1 MTLKDKQC
9 LIKTHDISKNIF
21 NYSEEIKLFKNIN
34 FEIYDGDTISIEG
47 SSGAGKTTLLKIISG
62 IEKPTDGD
70 VFIFGQN
77 IHTISEKK
85 LSTIRRKFF
94 SFIFQ
99 DFLLIPTL
107 NAIENL
113 YVPLFINNI
122 NNYKKQALKALEQV
136 GLSHRSYHY
145 PKQLSGGEQQRLSIA
160 RSFMNQPKIIFAD
173 EPTGNLDKKNSE
185 NITRLLF
192 DMCETYNTSL
202 VIVTHDKS
210 LSSLCNRQ
218 FLLDQFTLKPRF

>member
-1 MTLKDKQC
+1 MLCSEQKIEKDK
-9 LIKTHDISKNIF
+9 LI
-21 NYSEEIKLFKNIN
+21 LM
-34 FEIYDGDTISIEG
+34 
-47 SSGAGKTTLLKIISG
+47 
-62 IEKPTDGD
+62 
-70 VFIFGQN
+70 
-77 IHTISEKK
+77 
-85 LSTIRRKFF
+85 
-94 SFIFQ
+94 
-99 DFLLIPTL
+99 
-107 NAIENL
+107 L
-113 YVPLFINNI
+113 Y
-122 NNYKKQALKALEQV
+122 KWHE
-136 GLSHRSYHY
+136 
-145 PKQLSGGEQQRLSIA
+145 QRLSIA

>member
-1 MTLKDKQC
+1 MTL
-9 LIKTHDISKNIF
+9 
-21 NYSEEIKLFKNIN
+21 
-34 FEIYDGDTISIEG
+34 
-47 SSGAGKTTLLKIISG
+47 
-62 IEKPTDGD
+62 
-70 VFIFGQN
+70 
-77 IHTISEKK
+77 
-85 LSTIRRKFF
+85 
-94 SFIFQ
+94 
-99 DFLLIPTL
+99 L

-136 GLSHRSYHY
+136 GLSHRSHHY